1 MSILLRK
8 MALSKSVF
16 PDPQNLPIRHDNALR
31 WRPERTVAMY
41 AGLGRILKSIDMST
55 RRAAARFRK
64 KARYTAL
71 KHRIHWSIFADGIEP
86 VRTTSASGICI

>member
-31 WRPERTVAMY
+31 WRPERTVATY
-41 AGLGRILKSIDMST
+41 TGLGRS
-55 RRAAARFRK
+55 
-64 KARYTAL
+64 
-71 KHRIHWSIFADGIEP
+71 
-86 VRTTSASGICI
+86 